1 MPDDSEERRDVRGPV
16 PAGGGRR
23 PSPSSLLVGAV
34 GLAVAVAAVALGLTL
49 SRSDPGVRQASCG
62 PTAPKL
68 SVVGTGQAT
77 VTPDLLTVVVQVDA
91 GGPSAAAALATDNAD
106 AARALSTFEGGGVQ
120 AKDIATSG
128 LSLQP
133 QYEYPK
139 GVPTLTG
146 YEVDNTVTATLRDI
160 SKSGAIIDAVVGS
173 AGNALQIAPVSDWS
187 SDFDVLDPRYV
198 ADPFGIWD
206 DLRTTCPI
214 AHTDR
219 RGSTWL
225 PTRYEDVTAIAHDI
239 EHFSSLKVAV
249 IPGFRGRGARTRFDG
264 NLEYGLPP
272 ISADPPLHT
281 WTRRLL
287 LPWFSHQRVE
297 SYVPLTRELCRGL
310 LDGFVDTGHADAA
323 ADYAQQIPVRVIAH
337 ILGVSPDL
345 SDTFTGWV
353 RDVLEFADD
362 PERRQRGAEGLLE
375 YFIAQ
380 VEHAPQAEPGRRPA
394 ERAAADRGRRRARS
408 RTASCSGW
416 PPSS

>member
-1 MPDDSEERRDVRGPV
+1 
-16 PAGGGRR
+16 
-23 PSPSSLLVGAV
+23 V

-173 AGNALQIAPVSDWS
+173 AGNALQIESI
-187 SDFDVLDPRYV
+187 
-198 ADPFGIWD
+198 G
-206 DLRTTCPI
+206 
-214 AHTDR
+214 
-219 RGSTWL
+219 
-225 PTRYEDVTAIAHDI
+225 
-239 EHFSSLKVAV
+239 FS
-249 IPGFRGRGARTRFDG
+249 
-264 NLEYGLPP
+264 
-272 ISADPPLHT
+272 SADP
-281 WTRRLL
+281 RIGQDRARA
-287 LPWFSHQRVE
+287 S
-297 SYVPLTRELCRGL
+297 
-310 LDGFVDTGHADAA
+310 AA
-323 ADYAQQIPVRVIAH
+323 AQAQAHARALARAAGRSLGPVCTLTDQSAAVEPGGSDL
-337 ILGVSPDL
+337 LGPADPDG
-345 SDTFTGWV
+345 SG
-353 RDVLEFADD
+353 FAGLC
-362 PERRQRGAEGLLE
+362 PRAGSLTCARG
-375 YFIAQ
+375 
-380 VEHAPQAEPGRRPA
+380 GRRPVTSA
-394 ERAAADRGRRRARS
+394 RLGDPDATYRAGQRLEQ
-408 RTASCSGW
+408 
-416 PPSS
+416 